1 MTTSTEYLWFNTK
14 KRQEFVRITD
24 EVAAVVKKSGVKEG
38 MVLVSAMHITAAVY
52 VNDWEGGLID
62 DFQVWLEK
70 LAPSGLDYR
79 HHQTGED
86 NADAHLKRTLMGHQV
101 ILPITAGKLDLG
113 PVGAGVL
120 RRVRRAEEEA
130 RRGQGDGRVVVNDRR
145 KYPDRPYVG
154 VGAVIV
160 QDGKVLLVKRKYEPL
175 AGQWSLPG
183 GAVEV
188 GETLEACLVRE
199 MLEETGLDVS
209 VGPVI
214 EVFDRITHDDEGRVM
229 YHFVLV
235 DYLCWPT
242 GGALCASS
250 DVADAVFAD
259 PNDLLQYDLTAK
271 ATAVVERALVLDR
284 QTPGPRP

>member
-1 MTTSTEYLWFNTK
+1 MNS
-14 KRQEFVRITD
+14 
-24 EVAAVVKKSGVKEG
+24 VV
-38 MVLVSAMHITAAVY
+38 T
-52 VNDWEGGLID
+52 
-62 DFQVWLEK
+62 
-70 LAPSGLDYR
+70 
-79 HHQTGED
+79 
-86 NADAHLKRTLMGHQV
+86 
-101 ILPITAGKLDLG
+101 
-113 PVGAGVL
+113 
-120 RRVRRAEEEA
+120 
-130 RRGQGDGRVVVNDRR
+130 DRR

-188 GETLEACLVRE
+188 GETLEACLARE
-199 MLEETGLDVS
+199 MLEETGLAVS

-214 EVFDRITHDDEGRVM
+214 EVLDRITKDEDGRVL

-259 PNDLLQYDLTAK
+259 PRDLIRYELTAT
-271 ATAVVERALVLDR
+271 ASAVVERALVLDR
-284 QTPGPRP
+284 QARGAQS

>member
-1 MTTSTEYLWFNTK
+1 
-14 KRQEFVRITD
+14 
-24 EVAAVVKKSGVKEG
+24 
-38 MVLVSAMHITAAVY
+38 
-52 VNDWEGGLID
+52 
-62 DFQVWLEK
+62 
-70 LAPSGLDYR
+70 
-79 HHQTGED
+79 
-86 NADAHLKRTLMGHQV
+86 
-101 ILPITAGKLDLG
+101 
-113 PVGAGVL
+113 
-120 RRVRRAEEEA
+120 
-130 RRGQGDGRVVVNDRR
+130 VNDRR

-199 MLEETGLDVS
+199 MLEETGLEVR

-214 EVFDRITHDDEGRVM
+214 EVFDRITHDDEGRVL

-242 GGALCASS
+242 GGLLSADS
-250 DVADAVFAD
+250 DVADVVFAD
-259 PNDLLQYDLTAK
+259 PGDLARYDLTAK
-271 ATAVVERALVLDR
+271 ATSVIQRAFELDR
-284 QTPGPRP
+284 QAARSHV

>member
-1 MTTSTEYLWFNTK
+1 M
-14 KRQEFVRITD
+14 
-24 EVAAVVKKSGVKEG
+24 
-38 MVLVSAMHITAAVY
+38 
-52 VNDWEGGLID
+52 
-62 DFQVWLEK
+62 
-70 LAPSGLDYR
+70 
-79 HHQTGED
+79 
-86 NADAHLKRTLMGHQV
+86 
-101 ILPITAGKLDLG
+101 
-113 PVGAGVL
+113 
-120 RRVRRAEEEA
+120 
-130 RRGQGDGRVVVNDRR
+130 NDRR

-199 MLEETGLDVS
+199 MLEETGLEIR

-214 EVFDRITHDDEGRVM
+214 EVFDRIIHDDEGRVL

-242 GGALCASS
+242 GGALTADS
-250 DVADAVFAD
+250 DVAEVVFAD
-259 PNDLLQYDLTAK
+259 PGELTTYRLTAK
-271 ATAVVERALVLDR
+271 ATSVIERAFELDR
-284 QTPGPRP
+284 QCAESHK